1 MSVRRR
7 ATRFRVRTLATASG
21 AVAALLLAGP
31 PARLEAQG
39 PPGMPPAPVRTTE
52 AREHPVQRTLRLPGS
67 VESRTISVV
76 ASEVA
81 GLVVE
86 IPAREGMT
94 VLKDQPLA
102 RLRSTSLEIRLTAAR
117 AQLKEAESRARLAA
131 GNLARA
137 RELFG
142 SQVVSQAQLDDA
154 LSESNAWEGR
164 VESLRAEIDRLRYE
178 LDRSVIRAPFAGV
191 VVAERT
197 DMGQW
202 VDVGG
207 PVVEL
212 MSLEELEVRVEV
224 PERYFRNMRR
234 NGGARV
240 TFESL
245 PGMDVEGVISA
256 IIPRADT
263 QARTFPVK
271 VRIPNR
277 GGRIAV
283 GMLAQVSLPA
293 GESYRA
299 TVVPKDA
306 VIRQGDEQIVFTLNG
321 DGTVQRAAVST
332 GPGLGEWIVVE
343 GSIRPGQKVVT
354 RGNERLQPGQ
364 QVIAEPL
371 EYRLP

>member
-1 MSVRRR
+1 
-7 ATRFRVRTLATASG
+7 
-21 AVAALLLAGP
+21 
-31 PARLEAQG
+31 
-39 PPGMPPAPVRTTE
+39 MPPSPVRTTE

-94 VLKDQPLA
+94 ILKDQPLA
-102 RLRSTSLEIRLTAAR
+102 RLRTTSLEIRLTAAR
-117 AQLKEAESRARLAA
+117 AQLKEAESRASLAA

-154 LSESNAWEGR
+154 LSESSAWQGR
-164 VESLRAEIDRLRYE
+164 VESLRAEIDRLQYE
-178 LDRSVIRAPFAGV
+178 VDRSVIRAPFAGI

-197 DMGQW
+197 DLGQW

-207 PVVEL
+207 PVIEL

-224 PERYFRNMRR
+224 PERYFRSMRR
-234 NGGARV
+234 NGGATV

-245 PGMDVEGVISA
+245 PSVQVDGVVSA
-256 IIPRADT
+256 IIPRADS

-306 VIRQGDEQIVFTLNG
+306 VIRQGNEQIVFTLNG
-321 DGTVQRAAVST
+321 DGTVERAAVTT
-332 GPGLGEWIVVE
+332 GAGVGDWIVVE
-343 GSIRPGQKVVT
+343 GPIRPGQQVVT

-364 QVIAEPL
+364 PVTAEPL

>member
-1 MSVRRR
+1 
-7 ATRFRVRTLATASG
+7 
-21 AVAALLLAGP
+21 
-31 PARLEAQG
+31 
-39 PPGMPPAPVRTTE
+39 
-52 AREHPVQRTLRLPGS
+52 
-67 VESRTISVV
+67 
-76 ASEVA
+76 
-81 GLVVE
+81 
-86 IPAREGMT
+86 
-94 VLKDQPLA
+94 
-102 RLRSTSLEIRLTAAR
+102 
-117 AQLKEAESRARLAA
+117 
-131 GNLARA
+131 
-137 RELFG
+137 
-142 SQVVSQAQLDDA
+142 
-154 LSESNAWEGR
+154 
-164 VESLRAEIDRLRYE
+164 
-178 LDRSVIRAPFAGV
+178 